1 MSELD
6 KFISRVKQLDSQDAK
21 ETSFDV
27 KFLVK
32 VVNKTFRGGFHCCR
46 SKNVEKLPC
55 PCGLGLKQKQKPS
68 RR

>member
-32 VVNKTFRGGFHCCR
+32 VVNEIQSNQPAKEEVIYTGGKFTD
-46 SKNVEKLPC
+46 K
-55 PCGLGLKQKQKPS
+55 
-68 RR
+68 